1 VNIHKKEYKMIYW
14 LEISSNE
21 VLNSR
26 TFKYA
31 LSSISSRSC
40 RLNGGPMGYYIYP
53 ETFRSSLAL
62 SIAKSLHKSE
72 WYNSSDLYLAPNKDI
87 R

>member
-1 VNIHKKEYKMIYW
+1 MIYW
-14 LEISSNE
+14 LELSSNE
-21 VLNSR
+21 LKNSIQ
-26 TFKYA
+26 FKYA

-62 SIAKSLHKSE
+62 SIAKSLPTLQWH
-72 WYNSSDLYLAPNKDI
+72 SSNDLYLAPIGKI
-87 R
+87 K

>member
-1 VNIHKKEYKMIYW
+1 MKYKMIYW

-21 VLNSR
+21 VLNSK
-26 TFKYA
+26 TFKFA

-40 RLNGGPMGYYIYP
+40 RLDGGTRGFYVYP
-53 ETFRSSLAL
+53 EYFRCSLSL

-72 WYNSSDLYLAPNKDI
+72 WHNSSDLYLAPYKDI